1 MSHSS
6 TASVRLLAPGLAL
19 IVAAEALV
27 VSLNLTGASTRGF
40 TWLVAALVA
49 GFSLSGSV

>member
-1 MSHSS
+1 VK
-6 TASVRLLAPGLAL
+6 TAVPQVGVLAPGLAVL
-19 IVAAEALV
+19 AVAETADLALRIAGFD
-27 VSLNLTGASTRGF
+27 THGF

>member
-1 MSHSS
+1 MSDS
-6 TASVRLLAPGLAL
+6 TVTSVRLLAPGLAL
-19 IVAAEALV
+19 ITAAELLVLATALA
-27 VSLNLTGASTRGF
+27 GADTKGF

>member
-1 MSHSS
+1 MLRKTLSRF
-6 TASVRLLAPGLAL
+6 AILAPGLIAL
-19 IVAAEALV
+19 ALGGITEFSLRAAGFD
-27 VSLNLTGASTRGF
+27 THGF

>member
-1 MSHSS
+1 MR
-6 TASVRLLAPGLAL
+6 TLNPATRLLVPAMGLV
-19 IVAAEALV
+19 VAAEAATL
-27 VSLNLTGASTRGF
+27 SAFASGFDVRGF

>member
-1 MSHSS
+1 MR
-6 TASVRLLAPGLAL
+6 TLNPATRLLIPSLSL
-19 IVAAEALV
+19 IIAAEA
-27 VSLNLTGASTRGF
+27 TTMGALSAGFDVRGF

>member
-1 MSHSS
+1 MKGT
-6 TASVRLLAPGLAL
+6 TAATRLLVPSLAV
-19 IVAAEALV
+19 IVTAEGMAL
-27 VSLNLTGASTRGF
+27 SLPALGFDTRGF